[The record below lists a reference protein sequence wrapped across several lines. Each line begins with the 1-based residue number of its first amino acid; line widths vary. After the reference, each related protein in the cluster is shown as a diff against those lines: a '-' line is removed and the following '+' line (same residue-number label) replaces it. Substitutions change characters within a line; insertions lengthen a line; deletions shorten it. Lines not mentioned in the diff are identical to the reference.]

1 MKRKFVVNRI
11 IVSLLLFVPVI
22 TNASATLQTAL
33 QDYFNQQYLKQD
45 KVNIKILTPSEH
57 LSVCNQL
64 QIKPAP
70 SQQHWGK
77 LTLPLICDDKTYY
90 LRLAVSVEGNYWVA
104 NQPIKR
110 HSVINQHN
118 VVAKRGLLEKLP
130 RGIIRDIH
138 AYINSVSL
146 RDIAAGQPIS
156 QNMLRRA
163 WVIQAGKHVTVYA
176 QGRHFQVKYEG
187 KAINNAAENES
198 VRLKMPTGQ
207 IITAIAQKEGYAKI
221 TLKN

>member
-1 MKRKFVVNRI
+1 MVNRI
-11 IVSLLLFVPVI
+11 IVSLILCLPV
-22 TNASATLQTAL
+22 TVSASGSLQTL
-33 QDYFNQQYLKQD
+33 LKDYFSKQHQAKD
-45 KVNIKILTPSEH
+45 QVKIKILTPAE
-57 LSVCNQL
+57 QL
-64 QIKPAP
+64 PDCINGQIAPAP
-70 SQQHWGK
+70 AQQHWGK
-77 LTLPLICDDKTYY
+77 LTLPIICAEKKYY
-90 LRLAVSVEGNYWVA
+90 LRLAVSVEGTYWVA

-110 HSVINQHN
+110 HSAIDQHN

-130 RGIIRDIH
+130 RGIIRDINNFK
-138 AYINSVSL
+138 YNISL
-146 RDIAAGQPIS
+146 RDITAGQAIT

-163 WVIQAGKHVTVYA
+163 WVIQAGKNVMVYA

-198 VRLKMPTGQ
+198 VRLRMPTGQ